1 MGDEE
6 QRPARQ
12 VRTTSQRHEVIDYRF
27 SVEIFVD
34 QDPLDEKRVRE
45 IVDAEIRRLGAA
57 IKNVK

>member
-12 VRTTSQRHEVIDYRF
+12 VRTTAPRQEVIDYRF
-27 SVEIFVD
+27 SVEIFVS

>member
-1 MGDEE
+1 MGDEP

-12 VRTTSQRHEVIDYRF
+12 VRTTSERHEVIDYRF
-27 SVEIFVD
+27 SVEIFVN

-45 IVDAEIRRLGAA
+45 IVEAELRRLGAA